1 MTHATSET
9 ENSICCVWSCD
20 EILESV
26 CNGGLLARRY
36 HSVARMSVQRQ
47 LREDWDNREYEQIVA
62 DNVKNIANFLSS
74 FELSCRSKLASLSD
88 KLNLL
93 EKKVEF
99 LEARVRSFSVLHAF
113 SMGVLPYT
121 VNYFSTYHKRG
132 YTELECPQ
140 LAKRYTKAQAPCVV
154 SLLSSPSARR
164 KLVNLFFKFIKIYSF
179 RQRMTPKFWW
189 DFGMHDMPLGVF
201 RSVLKQQFVKNAHI
215 TDFRVIDRLVEETR
229 QFNESFHAR
238 LRHRFQH
245 MYAIRYAF
253 YNPDH
258 VRNYLFR
265 ENVEAKPKDFLSKF
279 LSGQD

>member
-1 MTHATSET
+1 
-9 ENSICCVWSCD
+9 
-20 EILESV
+20 
-26 CNGGLLARRY
+26 
-36 HSVARMSVQRQ
+36 MSVQRQ

-99 LEARVRSFSVLHAF
+99 LEARITRGDTLTKEQARRSVLQ
-113 SMGVLPYT
+113 VYKDL
-121 VNYFSTYHKRG
+121 
-132 YTELECPQ
+132 
-140 LAKRYTKAQAPCVV
+140 
-154 SLLSSPSARR
+154 
-164 KLVNLFFKFIKIYSF
+164 
-179 RQRMTPKFWW
+179 QRMTPKFWW

-201 RSVLKQQFVKNAHI
+201 RSVLKKQFMKNSQI
-215 TDFRVIDRLVEETR
+215 TDFRVIDRLVEETK
-229 QFNESFHAR
+229 
-238 LRHRFQH
+238 QH
-245 MYAIRYAF
+245 MVAIQYAF

-279 LSGQD
+279 LNGQE